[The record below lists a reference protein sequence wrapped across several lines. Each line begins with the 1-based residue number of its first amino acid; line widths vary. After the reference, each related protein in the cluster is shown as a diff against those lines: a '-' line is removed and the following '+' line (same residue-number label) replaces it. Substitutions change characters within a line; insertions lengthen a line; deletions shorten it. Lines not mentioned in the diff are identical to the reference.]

1 MVYWINI
8 SGPQTILDDEETEL
22 YNLLP
27 LPLDILQFS

>member
-22 YNLLP
+22 YNP
-27 LPLDILQFS
+27 LASALRYFAI